1 MDFKKIRTDLGLT
14 QMEITKI
21 FGITLN
27 AYIRWEKGISKPNEE
42 NQKVV
47 DEFLKKEGYKYEE

>member
-1 MDFKKIRTDLGLT
+1 MDFKKIRKDLGLT

-27 AYIRWEKGISKPNEE
+27 AYIRWENGVSKPSPE
-42 NQKVV
+42 NQKKVE
-47 DEFLKKEGYKYEE
+47 EFLKKEGYICEK